1 MKVTIIEGI
10 QEEVQKTLQAIG
22 GSEERS
28 DLSDVKK
35 RDRTSDS
42 LVSKELHYHPVS
54 WFVPTVFLP
63 SDFAG

>member
-1 MKVTIIEGI
+1 MKVTIECTP
-10 QEEVQKTLQAIG
+10 EEIAELLQAIVS
-22 GSEERS
+22 SEERS

-35 RDRTSDS
+35 RGRTSDS
-42 LVSKELHYHPVS
+42 LVSKELHYHPIS